1 MGDDAAVVP
10 GHGGRGGYV
19 VACCDLLVED
29 VDFRRR
35 WASFADV
42 GHKAGA
48 ANLSDLAARGPTPP
62 ALVWGPGAP
71 ATERGAY
78 VQAQVREALAAGQ
91 AHGAPLVG
99 GDLSST
105 SGPLVV
111 SVTALGALRDRAPL
125 RRRTAE
131 LGDCV
136 MVFGPLGAARAGLA
150 LLEAGAGPRAGAMSA
165 WMRPLARSQ
174 RRPQAQVALGLAL
187 ARLRGVHAVADISDG
202 LLADAGHLV
211 GSGLGVTLTAEALP
225 VARGVQR
232 AASYVHGTESAAAT
246 ALRWVACGGE
256 DFVLV
261 AAVAKGAR
269 QRVVAAARRVGAQA
283 HLVGEV
289 RRGAGVRLV
298 QNGHEVHLKGA
309 AFAHFSQ
316 SPASAPASR

>member
-1 MGDDAAVVP
+1 MVP

-19 VACCDLLVED
+19 VACCDLLVEN

-42 GHKAGA
+42 GHKAAA
-48 ANLSDLAARGPTPP
+48 ANLSDLAAMGATPT
-62 ALVWGPGAP
+62 ALLLGLAAP
-71 ATERGAY
+71 ATEAVADVLALVRG
-78 VQAQVREALAAGQ
+78 VHTAGL

-111 SVTALGALRDRAPL
+111 SVTALGALHDRAPL

-150 LLEAGAGPRAGAMSA
+150 LLEAGVGPRAGAMPA

-174 RRPQAQVALGLAL
+174 RRPHAQVALGLAL

-211 GSGLGVTLTAEALP
+211 GNGLGVTLTAETLP
-225 VARGVQR
+225 VALGVQR
-232 AASYVHGTESAAAT
+232 AASFVHGKKSAAAT

-261 AAVAKGAR
+261 AAVAEGAR
-269 QRVVAAARRVGAQA
+269 QRVVAAARRVGAKA

-298 QNGHEVHLKGA
+298 QNGHEVHLEGA